1 MRTVVILASW
11 KLRGARP
18 SHGHLEGR
26 DTQSLKEIPLAA
38 DSAATHVAHLHQ
50 PQLVWGPTFVLR
62 GPTLASIT

>member
-1 MRTVVILASW
+1 MGTVLILESW

-38 DSAATHVAHLHQ
+38 DSAAYTCGISAPATISL
-50 PQLVWGPTFVLR
+50 
-62 GPTLASIT
+62 